1 MASAS
6 RSNGNCCNKSV
17 SSLCCRASSTKSF
30 MAAASFSDSE
40 VLSAVGF
47 SSRCRALAASAAKLS
62 PSGGASSDA
71 FSVLLRSTRGSGSS
85 SSTDSIIACLMGF
98 HSLFPARSQLRN
110 SSQSKFSSP
119 SSSAA
124 FSRIR
129 ATPESHLGCNL
140 CSRLASS
147 VLLRRP
153 FLLCFLKSAWS
164 LSCASKETSSLGSSP
179 GTSDSPQSMFRSSW
193 STVTRSRTWFVSI
206 SLSVGR
212 APGSFTN
219 IAAQIS

>member
-6 RSNGNCCNKSV
+6 KSKENSCNKSL
-17 SSLCCRASSTKSF
+17 SSLCWRASSTKSF

-62 PSGGASSDA
+62 PSGGASSEV
-71 FSVLLRSTRGSGSS
+71 FSVLLRSTRGSGS

-124 FSRIR
+124 LSRIR

-140 CSRLASS
+140 CNRLASS

-153 FLLCFLKSAWS
+153 SLLCFLKSAWS
-164 LSCASKETSSLGSSP
+164 LSCASKDTSSFGSSP

-193 STVTRSRTWFVSI
+193 STVTRSRAWFVNI

-219 IAAQIS
+219 IAAHIS